1 MRAGERKRLL
11 PIAAFLSVVC
21 SPASAF
27 FDNDKV
33 LKRYG
38 IAGDYSVEFSRNG
51 ICVARRV
58 IKIRDL
64 AGGRK
69 TGGEF
74 AYGVA
79 EYAGLYVTLVSF
91 LDPNWD
97 YRPGQT
103 ARGSID
109 IDGVRVYT
117 TFYVE
122 ERTVVS
128 GTLPESMLRNVA
140 LSRELTLTAAGR
152 SYRFRPQDSSEA
164 YPLLLKC
171 IRESLKAG
179 DRPARVWGGV
189 EPALP

>member
-1 MRAGERKRLL
+1 MLR
-11 PIAAFLSVVC
+11 PIAVLLSFLC
-21 SPASAF
+21 WPANAF
-27 FDNDKV
+27 FDDDKV
-33 LKRYG
+33 VKRYG
-38 IAGDYSVEFSRNG
+38 TVGDYSVEFSRNG
-51 ICVARRV
+51 ICIARRV
-58 IKIRDL
+58 IKVRDL

-79 EYAGLYVTLVSF
+79 EYGGLYVTLVSF

-109 IDGVRVYT
+109 IDGLRVYT

-140 LSRELTLTAAGR
+140 YGRELTLKAAGR
-152 SYRFRPQDSSEA
+152 AYRFRPQDSSGA
-164 YPLLLKC
+164 LPLLQKC
-171 IRESLKAG
+171 IRESLKADG
-179 DRPARVWGGV
+179 RPARIWGGV
-189 EPALP
+189 QPALP